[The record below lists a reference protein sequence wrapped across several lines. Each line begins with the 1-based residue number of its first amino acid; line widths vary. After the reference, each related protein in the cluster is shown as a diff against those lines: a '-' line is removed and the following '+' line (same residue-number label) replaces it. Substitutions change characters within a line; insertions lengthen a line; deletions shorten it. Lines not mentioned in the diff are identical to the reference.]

1 LKTNYYK
8 TLPGNYQIQ
17 IEISTEIIPMINYN
31 IIYQQNIN
39 SLFPLIFTNEKCRL
53 VTTEGITFGNEKK
66 NDVLLS

>member
-1 LKTNYYK
+1 
-8 TLPGNYQIQ
+8 
-17 IEISTEIIPMINYN
+17 MINYN